1 MAEVPNPPTPEEIE
15 SAIGRLAG
23 EIATRHTRTD
33 KLAIIG
39 IANGGILLART
50 LRDRIAQELG
60 HDIPLGTADICFHR
74 DDLARNPIPKDT
86 GPTEIPVEVDGTDI
100 VIVDDVLFTGR
111 SVRAAI
117 NEVFDLG
124 RPNRIELA
132 ILYDR
137 GGRKLPIQ
145 PDFRAFHHQHPLE
158 SQVEVVLDS
167 DNPQNHVITFV

>member
-23 EIATRHTRTD
+23 EIATRHARTH

-60 HDIPLGTADICFHR
+60 RDIPLGTADICFHR

-86 GPTEIPVEVDGTDI
+86 GPTEIPVEVDG
-100 VIVDDVLFTGR
+100 
-111 SVRAAI
+111 AAI
-117 NEVFDLG
+117 NEIFDLG

-137 GGRKLPIQ
+137 GGRKLPIH
-145 PDFRAFHHQHPLE
+145 PDFRAFHYQHPLE
-158 SQVEVVLDS
+158 NQVEVVLDP
-167 DNPQNHVITFV
+167 DTPQNHVITFV